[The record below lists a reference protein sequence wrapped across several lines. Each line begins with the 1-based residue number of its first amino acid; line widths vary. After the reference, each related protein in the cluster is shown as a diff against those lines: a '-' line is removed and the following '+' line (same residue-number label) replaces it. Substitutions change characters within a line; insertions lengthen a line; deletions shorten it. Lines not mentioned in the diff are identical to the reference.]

1 MAKARR
7 PFEIRG
13 SIPALVTPFKGGKVD
28 AQAFVRLVDWQIESG
43 SHGLVPCGTTGE
55 TPTLSTEEHLAVIK
69 LCVTAA
75 RGRVPVI
82 AGTGSNSTEK
92 AIMLAKGAEKN
103 GADAILVVTPYY
115 NKPTQEGLYQH
126 FKAVHDACGLPV
138 ILYNVPGRTGVEIS
152 VETVARL
159 GALPRIVGIKD
170 ASVDLSRPLAIRRLL
185 GPDFIQMSGED
196 ATVAAY
202 LAQGGHGCISVTA
215 NVAPKLCADLH
226 NCWAEGDMVR
236 FGILRDRLLPLHKAL
251 FVETS
256 PSPAKY
262 CLSKL
267 GMLGEELRLPL
278 VPVTAA
284 TRKVLD
290 TALRAVGVTSV
301 KAAGKGAG
309 KAPAKARGKQ
319 GKKAA

>member
-1 MAKARR
+1 M
-7 PFEIRG
+7 
-13 SIPALVTPFKGGKVD
+13 D
-28 AQAFVRLVDWQIESG
+28 AFVRLVEWQIASG

-55 TPTLSTEEHLAVIK
+55 TPTLTTDEHLAVIK
-69 LCVTAA
+69 ACVKTA

-92 AIMLAKGAEKN
+92 AVMLAKGAEKN

-126 FKAVHDACGLPV
+126 FKTVHDACKLPV
-138 ILYNVPGRTGVEIS
+138 ILYNVPSRTGVEIS

-159 GALPRIVGIKD
+159 GKLPRIAGIKD
-170 ASVDLSRPLAIRRLL
+170 ASVDLSRPLAIRRAL

-226 NCWAEGDMVR
+226 NAWAAGDMVR
-236 FGILRDRLLPLHKAL
+236 FGILRDRLLPLHKTL
-251 FVETS
+251 FAETN
-256 PSPAKY
+256 PAPAKY

-267 GMLGEELRLPL
+267 GMMCEDLRLPML
-278 VPVTAA
+278 PVTPP
-284 TRKVLD
+284 TRKLLD
-290 TALRAVGVTSV
+290 AAMRAVGVTSV
-301 KAAGKGAG
+301 K
-309 KAPAKARGKQ
+309 PASARR
-319 GKKAA
+319 KAA